1 MTTTHLDRD
10 KLKTYD
16 RRTRKCAFF
25 RVGAASI
32 RLIQF
37 ALASSSR
44 TKPLP
49 SCLQLFSLTASSAL
63 ISVWI
68 RRWYTRR
75 IACAH
80 PPTASWRET
89 SFAQLF
95 QVLHRGISRDEPACV
110 VPCHRLRRRKALHGM
125 EGDDFQQRAHLSP
138 GHVPPAWSTAEPL
151 AGIFAIC
158 RSRRCGL

>member
-1 MTTTHLDRD
+1 MHYYALSAILNHHQGGCLFEGCANRIRLSSSGQFASRESDFLTTAHLDRD

-16 RRTRKCAFF
+16 RRTRKCSFF

-37 ALASSSR
+37 ALASPSR

-75 IACAH
+75 ISCEH
-80 PPTASWRET
+80 SPTASLRAT
-89 SFAQLF
+89 RFGPALPGFA
-95 QVLHRGISRDEPACV
+95 
-110 VPCHRLRRRKALHGM
+110 
-125 EGDDFQQRAHLSP
+125 P
-138 GHVPPAWSTAEPL
+138 GHFP
-151 AGIFAIC
+151 
-158 RSRRCGL
+158 R